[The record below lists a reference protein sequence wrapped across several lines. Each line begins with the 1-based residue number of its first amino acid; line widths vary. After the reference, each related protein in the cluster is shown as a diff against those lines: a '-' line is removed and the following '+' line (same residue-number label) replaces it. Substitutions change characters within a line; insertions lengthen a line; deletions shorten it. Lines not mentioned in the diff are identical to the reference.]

1 MSTNYYMLIKD
12 KDFVNQYFSGEYELG
27 NLSFAG
33 YEIHI
38 GKRSC
43 GWKPLFEA
51 HPLAYHSVEEM
62 LEFIKNHKSKIKLYD
77 EYHHQLSINDL
88 KEELVDWEKDQES
101 RIIDLKDEGIYTS
114 PIDHLEYINNNKH
127 KYAYYAGNYFHDKD
141 GFDFCEG
148 SFC

>member
-1 MSTNYYMLIKD
+1 
-12 KDFVNQYFSGEYELG
+12 
-27 NLSFAG
+27 
-33 YEIHI
+33 
-38 GKRSC
+38 
-43 GWKPLFEA
+43 
-51 HPLAYHSVEEM
+51 M

>member
-12 KDFVNQYFSGEYELG
+12 KDFIDQYFPDEYELE
-27 NLSFAG
+27 NLPFSG

-51 HPLAYHSVEEM
+51 HSLAYHSVEEM
-62 LEFIKNHKSKIKLYD
+62 LEFIKKHKSKIKLYD
-77 EYHHQLSINDL
+77 EYHHPLSIKDL
-88 KEELVDWEKDQES
+88 KKELVDWEKDQEP
-101 RIIDLKDEGIYTS
+101 RIMNLKDEGIYTS

-127 KYAYYAGNYFHDKD
+127 KYAYYVGNYFHDKD